1 MQQLPQGFSHVGG
14 RLSISE
20 ELLLKLKTPR
30 DINEVYQVADTWIAK
45 GMYGIVR
52 GAVSKQSGISY
63 AAKFL
68 RRRRRGQCCLSEINH
83 EIAVLMLCADS
94 DYVVKLHAVHETRS
108 EIALILELATGG
120 ELQTL
125 IDEQGQLTEQT
136 TRFCMRE
143 ILRALQHMHSKSI
156 AHLDLKPQNILLAG
170 KTVDDGL
177 KLCDF
182 GIARFIA
189 EKNKIYEINGT
200 PDYVAPEVLHFDP
213 LSLQTDIWSIGV
225 VAYVLLT
232 GTSPF
237 TGDTKQETFLN
248 VTKCSLTFPDDLFSG
263 ISSDAIDF
271 IKCAL
276 RIKPKDRLTV
286 DECLEHRWLKED
298 TVCLREEMLAVRA
311 SAAHNKPDTRAVMKD
326 NGIENESNEA
336 VVENGNNSYGIEPV
350 RLHDANTK
358 QKVLTVV
365 ECGSINTAT
374 TNATSIPSPDE
385 DWYEAGVEDAGGGGG
400 GGGGRKTTSPAELK
414 HTQGSQH
421 DITTAG
427 EENKENVIVVGGL
440 VTRSLFPDAPTTP
453 KVSRKTLPVEPL
465 NDGGHHYPH
474 NHHHHHHHHNHHNHN
489 HNHQHHL
496 HHNSFAA
503 QHQQQQ
509 QHHHVLNHSHQ
520 VHHLNQVGMAP
531 APTTMAVSNGGGGN
545 TSLPTGAFASRQGS
559 PSCVKKFVQKMHIHS
574 PVMQRAAESGAEMLM
589 ATVPTK
595 AGEEEQEEELYGN
608 AVSSPMLTPSQL
620 PECVVNDSGS
630 MNNTANIAD
639 ETRVTI
645 SCTNETTTTTA
656 TTSTPFTAAVT
667 STVGNSCR
675 ATVVAAATLCTLKRT
690 EPTVGCTDHG
700 KQLQPSDKDAIT
712 C

>member
-1 MQQLPQGFSHVGG
+1 MQQLPQGFSHEGG
-14 RLSISE
+14 RLSISDE
-20 ELLLKLKTPR
+20 HLLKLKTPR

-63 AAKFL
+63 AAKYL
-68 RRRRRGQCCLSEINH
+68 RRRRRGQCCLNEINH

-136 TRFCMRE
+136 TRVCMRE
-143 ILRALQHMHSKSI
+143 ILRALKHMHSKSI

-182 GIARFIA
+182 GIARYIA
-189 EKNKIYEINGT
+189 EKNKIYEIVGT

-248 VTKCSLTFPDDLFSG
+248 VTKCSLTFPDDLFDG

-286 DECLEHRWLKED
+286 VECLEHRWLKED
-298 TVCLREEMLAVRA
+298 TVCLREEMLAARA

-336 VVENGNNSYGIEPV
+336 VVENGNSYSVEPV

-365 ECGSINTAT
+365 ECSSINTTVT
-374 TNATSIPSPDE
+374 TVASIPSSFAASPGD
-385 DWYEAGVEDAGGGGG
+385 DWCEAGGGDGGG
-400 GGGGRKTTSPAELK
+400 GGGGRKTSSPAELK
-414 HTQGSQH
+414 H
-421 DITTAG
+421 ITTVG

-465 NDGGHHYPH
+465 NEGGHHYPH
-474 NHHHHHHHHNHHNHN
+474 NHHHHHHHHLHHNHHNHN

-496 HHNSFAA
+496 HHNGFAA
-503 QHQQQQ
+503 Q

-520 VHHLNQVGMAP
+520 VHHSNQVGMAP
-531 APTTMAVSNGGGGN
+531 APITVVSNGNNSSSGSNIG
-545 TSLPTGAFASRQGS
+545 TSCGGAFTSRQGS
-559 PSCVKKFVQKMHIHS
+559 PSCMRKIAQMMHVQA
-574 PVMQRAAESGAEMLM
+574 PVMQRAAESSTELTMVA
-589 ATVPTK
+589 VPTQTCEVEDTV
-595 AGEEEQEEELYGN
+595 G
-608 AVSSPMLTPSQL
+608 SPMLTSQL
-620 PECVVNDSGS
+620 PECVVNDTGGTK
-630 MNNTANIAD
+630 NTTNIAD
-639 ETRVTI
+639 EAS
-645 SCTNETTTTTA
+645 SCINETTA
-656 TTSTPFTAAVT
+656 NTSFTA
-667 STVGNSCR
+667 STVSSSSCR
-675 ATVVAAATLCTLKRT
+675 ATVVAAATLCSLKRT
-690 EPTVGCTDHG
+690 DPAVGCTDHG